1 VTGPLTWLVGT
12 LADPRIDEHLLTSE
26 GEQVIDE
33 VRHHPVVY
41 VAPLAEFV
49 VLFAVL
55 IATAFVP
62 LDLAFLPIGLAV
74 LLGVHLGYQA
84 LKEHMDRFVVTNMRV
99 FRISGVFTRKVAT
112 MPISRILDISVD
124 QPFMGRMLGFGHLTF
139 ESAAQEQGL
148 RDIRYV
154 GHPSER
160 DLTIQRVIQR
170 AGLRAT
176 VTNTDDGSGDGI
188 PDLVQQPRKR
198 SDHPRLHPVQGGH
211 RGSTHR

>member
-1 VTGPLTWLVGT
+1 MTSVLEF
-12 LADPRIDEHLLTSE
+12 LAMI
-26 GEQVIDE
+26 
-33 VRHHPVVY
+33 
-41 VAPLAEFV
+41 
-49 VLFAVL
+49 AVL

-62 LDLAFLPIGLAV
+62 LDVAIAADRCWRCCSALHLAY
-74 LLGVHLGYQA
+74 HA

-124 QPFMGRMLGFGHLTF
+124 QPFLGRIMGYGHLTF

-176 VTNTDDGSGDGI
+176 VTNSDDGSGDAI
-188 PDLVQQPRKR
+188 PDLVQRPKR
-198 SDHPRLHPVQGGH
+198 GGPTIL
-211 RGSTHR
+211 G

>member
-1 VTGPLTWLVGT
+1 MTGPLNWLVGT

-41 VAPLAEFV
+41 VTSVLEFLA
-49 VLFAVL
+49 LIAVL
-55 IATAFVP
+55 IATAFVR
-62 LDLAFLPIGLAV
+62 LDVAIVPIAIAV
-74 LLGVHLGYQA
+74 LLGLHLGYHA

-124 QPFMGRMLGFGHLTF
+124 QPFLGRVMGFGHLTF

-148 RDIRYV
+148 RDIKYV

-176 VTNTDDGSGDGI
+176 VSNSDDGSGDGI
-188 PDLVQQPRKR
+188 PDLVQQPRRR
-198 SDHPRLHPVQGGH
+198 SDHPRLHPVQDRH
-211 RGSTHR
+211 RGPTPH

>member
-1 VTGPLTWLVGT
+1 MTGPLTWLVGT
-12 LADPRIDEHLLTSE
+12 LADPRIDEHLLTDE

-41 VAPLAEFV
+41 VLPLLEF
-49 VLFAVL
+49 LLMIAVL

-62 LDLAFLPIGLAV
+62 LDVAILPIGLAV
-74 LLGVHLGYQA
+74 LLGFHLGYHA
-84 LKEHMDRFVVTNMRV
+84 LKSHMDRFVVTNMRV
-99 FRISGVFTRKVAT
+99 FRISGVFDRKVAT

-124 QPFMGRMLGFGHLTF
+124 QPFVGRVMGYGHLTF

-148 RDIRYV
+148 RDIKYV

-160 DLTIQRVIQR
+160 DFTIQRVIQR

-176 VTNTDDGSGDGI
+176 VTNSDDGSGDV
-188 PDLVQQPRKR
+188 PDLVQHHKRR
-198 SDHPRLHPVQGGH
+198 SDHPRLHPVQGRH
-211 RGSTHR
+211 RGPTHH

>member
-1 VTGPLTWLVGT
+1 MTGPLNWLVGT
-12 LADPRIDEHLLTSE
+12 LADPRIDEHLLSDE

-33 VRHHPVVY
+33 VRKHPVVY
-41 VAPLAEFV
+41 VGPLLEFLLLIV
-49 VLFAVL
+49 VLF
-55 IATAFVP
+55 ATAFVP
-62 LDLAFLPIGLAV
+62 LNVAILPIVLAV
-74 LLGVHLGYQA
+74 VLGVHLGYQA
-84 LKEHMDRFVVTNMRV
+84 LREHMDRFVVTNMRV

-124 QPFMGRMLGFGHLTF
+124 QPFLGRLAGYGHLTF

-148 RDIRYV
+148 RDIKYV

-176 VTNTDDGSGDGI
+176 VSNSDDGSGDAV
-188 PDLVQQPRKR
+188 PDLVQQPRRR
-198 SDHPRLHPVQGGH
+198 SDHPRLHPVQGRH
-211 RGSTHR
+211 RGPTPH

>member
-1 VTGPLTWLVGT
+1 MAGPLTWLVGI
-12 LADPRIDEHLLTSE
+12 LADPRIDEHLLTDE

-41 VAPLAEFV
+41 VAPLGEFL
-49 VLFAVL
+49 VLIAVL

-62 LDLAFLPIGLAV
+62 LDVAIVPIGLAV
-74 LLGVHLGYQA
+74 LLGAHLGYHA

-124 QPFMGRMLGFGHLTF
+124 QPFLGRLLGFGHLTF

-176 VTNTDDGSGDGI
+176 VTSSDDGSGDV
-188 PDLVQQPRKR
+188 PDLVQHPRRR
-198 SDHPRLHPVQGGH
+198 SDHPRLHPVQGRH
-211 RGSTHR
+211 RGPTHH

>member
-1 VTGPLTWLVGT
+1 MTGPLTWLVAN
-12 LADPRIDEHLLTSE
+12 LADPRIDEHLLTDE

-41 VAPLAEFV
+41 LTPLLEFI
-49 VLFAVL
+49 VLLAVL

-62 LDLAFLPIGLAV
+62 LDVAILPIGIAV
-74 LLGVHLGYQA
+74 LLAVHLGYHA
-84 LKEHMDRFVVTNMRV
+84 LKQHMDRFVVTNMRV

-124 QPFMGRMLGFGHLTF
+124 QPFLGRVLGFGHLTF

-148 RDIRYV
+148 RDIHYV

-176 VTNTDDGSGDGI
+176 VSNSDDGSGDGA
-188 PDLVQQPRKR
+188 PDLVERPKRR
-198 SDHPRLHPVQGGH
+198 SDHPRLHPVQGRH
-211 RGSTHR
+211 RGPTHH

>member
-1 VTGPLTWLVGT
+1 MTGPLTWLVGIV
-12 LADPRIDEHLLTSE
+12 ADPRIEEHLLTDE
-26 GEQVIDE
+26 GEHVIDE
-33 VRHHPVVY
+33 VRKHPVVY
-41 VAPLAEFV
+41 VTSVLEF
-49 VLFAVL
+49 LLMIAVL

-62 LDLAFLPIGLAV
+62 LDVAFLPILLAA
-74 LLGVHLGYQA
+74 LLGLHLAYHA

-99 FRISGVFTRKVAT
+99 FRISGVFDRKVAT

-124 QPFMGRMLGFGHLTF
+124 QPFVGRVMGYGHLTF

-148 RDIRYV
+148 RDIKYV

-176 VTNTDDGSGDGI
+176 VTSSDDGSGDV
-188 PDLVQQPRKR
+188 PDLVQHHKRR
-198 SDHPRLHPVQGGH
+198 SDHPRLHPVQGNH
-211 RGSTHR
+211 RGPTPR

>member
-1 VTGPLTWLVGT
+1 MTGPLTWLVGN
-12 LADPRIDEHLLTSE
+12 LADPRIDEHLLTDE

-41 VAPLAEFV
+41 VLPALEFF
-49 VLFAVL
+49 VLLAVL
-55 IATAFVP
+55 IVTAFVP
-62 LDLAFLPIGLAV
+62 LDVAILPIGIAV
-74 LLGVHLGYQA
+74 LLALHLGYHA
-84 LKEHMDRFVVTNMRV
+84 LKQHMDRFVVTNMRV

-124 QPFMGRMLGFGHLTF
+124 QPFLGRVLGFGHLTF

-148 RDIRYV
+148 RDIHYV

-176 VTNTDDGSGDGI
+176 VSNSDDGSGDGI
-188 PDLVQQPRKR
+188 PDLVQRPKRR
-198 SDHPRLHPVQGGH
+198 SDHPRLHPVQGRH
-211 RGSTHR
+211 RGPTHH

>member
-1 VTGPLTWLVGT
+1 VTGPLAWLVGN
-12 LADPRIDEHLLTSE
+12 LADPGIEEHLLTEE

-41 VAPLAEFV
+41 VLPVIEFLV
-49 VLFAVL
+49 VLALLV
-55 IATAFVP
+55 ATAFVP
-62 LDLAFLPIGLAV
+62 LDVAWLPILLAA
-74 LLGVHLGYQA
+74 LLCVHLAYKA

-99 FRISGVFTRKVAT
+99 FRIRGVFTRKIAT

-124 QPFMGRMLGFGHLTF
+124 QPFLGRITGYGHLTF

-176 VTNTDDGSGDGI
+176 VTDDDGSGDAVI
-188 PDLVQQPRKR
+188 DIARRKAR
-198 SDHPRLHPVQGGH
+198 RADHPRLHPVQGH
-211 RGSTHR
+211 PRGRGPR

>member
-1 VTGPLTWLVGT
+1 MTGPLSWLVGRI
-12 LADPRIDEHLLTSE
+12 ADPRIDEHLLTDE

-33 VRHHPVVY
+33 VRKHPVVY
-41 VAPLAEFV
+41 VTSVLEF
-49 VLFAVL
+49 LLMIAVL

-62 LDLAFLPIGLAV
+62 LDVAIVPILLAA
-74 LLGVHLGYQA
+74 LLGLHLAYHA

-99 FRISGVFTRKVAT
+99 FRISGVFDRKVAT

-124 QPFMGRMLGFGHLTF
+124 QPFAGRVMGYGHLTF

-176 VTNTDDGSGDGI
+176 VTSSDDGSGDV
-188 PDLVQQPRKR
+188 PDLVQHPKRR
-198 SDHPRLHPVQGGH
+198 SDHPRLNPVQTHH
-211 RGSTHR
+211 RGPTHH